1 MYALESNRRPYVIS
15 EAEQRHYERVRV
27 NEEYEKFRKSLKVFL
42 VSESI
47 NYILQKNLQDK
58 SQFNKELGEKLCT
71 AFVTECGADN
81 LLRRFRKESCLLAEM
96 ANIVT
101 ETFDDVICKLDKDNS
116 LTFHIKPSDKKSFY
130 DGLDGLSIDSIV
142 KKVNQRACDAAAD
155 FIQAN
160 VNDKLDIE
168 DIAEKTQEK
177 IDKITAV
184 PKEKKDAM
192 VKEYATYA
200 RNESYKVRHR
210 CRSVY
215 EQMVVSISNQTM
227 KNSKKNAA
235 LTEAFVGDN
244 GAIKMDSIVET
255 ADTMYKFLETIN
267 TARIQPVNSE
277 YISELLN
284 GIK

>member
-71 AFVTECGADN
+71 TFVTECGANN

-130 DGLDGLSIDSIV
+130 DGLDGFENIKITENTITATLKTKQTAYDDQKDDWV
-142 KKVNQRACDAAAD
+142 KKS
-155 FIQAN
+155 
-160 VNDKLDIE
+160 DKKSEFKLVKQGDKWLVDEFNSTDLD
-168 DIAEKTQEK
+168 
-177 IDKITAV
+177 
-184 PKEKKDAM
+184 
-192 VKEYATYA
+192 
-200 RNESYKVRHR
+200 
-210 CRSVY
+210 
-215 EQMVVSISNQTM
+215 
-227 KNSKKNAA
+227 
-235 LTEAFVGDN
+235 
-244 GAIKMDSIVET
+244 
-255 ADTMYKFLETIN
+255 
-267 TARIQPVNSE
+267 
-277 YISELLN
+277 
-284 GIK
+284 